1 VINFFFPA
9 QQWCIRHG
17 FELVELDPLEKPD
30 PDDDFPETLGTDRII
45 QALHAHSWPN
55 LELKSKL
62 NFYLIQ
68 DDKFDYSTILFEQVV
83 KRVEWII

>member
-1 VINFFFPA
+1 
-9 QQWCIRHG
+9 
-17 FELVELDPLEKPD
+17 
-30 PDDDFPETLGTDRII
+30 LGTDRII